1 MVTYWLEGK
10 QSVKV
15 VKENKENKERRVDDA
30 DSELFNLLPGVCNND
45 HDNTA
50 SNDLL
55 FEPN

>member
-1 MVTYWLEGK
+1 MTYWLEGK

-15 VKENKENKERRVDDA
+15 GKEDKKNKENTEKRVDDV
-30 DSELFNLLPGVCNND
+30 DREQFNLLPGVCNN
-45 HDNTA
+45 NT